1 MHSVI
6 TSIRSGL
13 LYSNVIVTV
22 AAATMAFRTFRLAG
36 LAVDPWVISLIAAA
50 TLAVYALHSLA
61 PDERPDGSRARWNRK
76 ARGYH
81 QLCLTVSLAAV
92 IPLFLRIP
100 GQLILILPAFLLTL
114 YYMAASLL
122 HFPVHGK
129 TMLLAITWTYATM
142 IMPLLLAGHVPAS
155 SLILPA
161 SILES
166 SYIYLIC
173 LFFDHRDASVDMPR
187 HWSLNTPRRIHV
199 VMLMTAMAFLV
210 AFFWAWMAGWPR
222 SWLII
227 KAMLMFI
234 LIATSRYSLQ
244 TRSDVWYYGVLD
256 GMMALDAI
264 CLLFMGEASI
274 LHL

>member
-1 MHSVI
+1 MQAVI
-6 TSIRSGL
+6 SSIRSVL
-13 LYSNVIVTV
+13 LYSNAIVT
-22 AAATMAFRTFRLAG
+22 AAAAMMAFRTFRLVG
-36 LAVDPWVISLIAAA
+36 QVPDPWVISLIAAA

-61 PDERPDGSRARWNRK
+61 PDERPDGSRARWNRM

-81 QLCLTVSLAAV
+81 RLCLTVSLAAV

-129 TMLLAITWTYATM
+129 TMVLAITWTYATM
-142 IMPLLLAGHVPAS
+142 IMPLLLAGHVPATS
-155 SLILPA
+155 ISLPA
-161 SILES
+161 SILEC
-166 SYIYLIC
+166 SYIYRISLC
-173 LFFDHRDASVDMPR
+173 FDHRDASVDIPR
-187 HWSLNTPRRIHV
+187 HWSLNTPRRIQA
-199 VMLMTAMAFLV
+199 VMLMTAFTFLV
-210 AFFWAWMAGWPR
+210 AFCWAWMAGWPR

-227 KAMLMFI
+227 KAMLMFF
-234 LIATSRYSLQ
+234 LIATSGFSLR
-244 TRSDVWYYGVLD
+244 TRSDAWYYGVLD

-264 CLLFMGEASI
+264 CLLFMEEASI